1 MQLIHASLTFI
12 GFASL
17 TGAASYGLIN
27 LIALLVWRF
36 PKRSGSP
43 AELPPVT
50 VLKPLCGGEPG
61 LYEDL
66 RSFCIQD
73 YPEFQ
78 VVFGIR
84 DPTDSARP
92 IAERLKTEFPHLNI
106 DVVVNPQLHGQNFK
120 VSNLI
125 NMLPFAKYDLLT
137 MADSDTV
144 VDSRYLAVVTAPLA
158 DRNVGLVTCVYHGVP
173 TPGIWSRLGAMYI
186 NEWYMPSV
194 LLAWLFGHQ
203 GYVSGQTICLTRD
216 TLRAIGGFTEIADH
230 LADDYRLGELVRKSG
245 RRIVVSP
252 YVVTGMHHE
261 PSLRAVTR
269 HEIRWMRTLAVVRPG
284 SFRALF
290 LTFSLPLAAIGF
302 ALANEASSSVAVPIL
317 MTIAVLSRLIVHFVH
332 RLGGRRSVFA
342 DLWLL
347 PVRDVLICWVWLRSF
362 FTSEVLWR
370 GVEFDVDPNGIMRRL

>member
-1 MQLIHASLTFI
+1 MQYFHASLTYF
-12 GFASL
+12 GFACL
-17 TGAASYGLIN
+17 TVAASYALIN
-27 LIALLVWRF
+27 VIALLVWRF
-36 PKRSGSP
+36 PKRSRSP
-43 AELPPVT
+43 AVLPPVT

-66 RSFCIQD
+66 RSFCVQD

-92 IAERLKTEFPHLNI
+92 IAERLKAEFPHLSI
-106 DVVVNPQLHGQNFK
+106 DVVVNRKLHGQNCK

-125 NMLPFAKYDLLT
+125 NMLPFAKYNWLT
-137 MADSDTV
+137 IADSDTI
-144 VDSRYLAVVTAPLA
+144 VDSSYLAAVTAPLA

-173 TPGIWSRLGAMYI
+173 TPDIWSRLGAMYI
-186 NEWYMPSV
+186 NEWYIPSV

-203 GYVSGQTICLTRD
+203 GYVSGQTICLTQD

-230 LADDYRLGELVRKSG
+230 LADDYRLGELVRRSG
-245 RRIVVSP
+245 RRVVLSP
-252 YVVTGMHHE
+252 YVVTGVHHE
-261 PSLRAVTR
+261 PSLHAVTR
-269 HEIRWMRTLAVVRPG
+269 HEIRWMRTLAVLRPR

-302 ALANEASSSVAVPIL
+302 AFANEASPSAAVPIL
-317 MTIAVLSRLIVHFVH
+317 MGIIVLSRLIVHLVH
-332 RLGGRRSVFA
+332 RLGGSRSIFV

-347 PVRDVLICWVWLRSF
+347 PVRDVLIFWVWFCSF
-362 FTSEVLWR
+362 LASEVHWR
-370 GVEFDVDPNGIMRRL
+370 GVEFDVDSDGIMRRL

>member
-1 MQLIHASLTFI
+1 MQYFHASLTYI
-12 GFASL
+12 GFACL
-17 TGAASYGLIN
+17 TVAASYALVN
-27 LIALLVWRF
+27 VIALLVWRF
-36 PKRSGSP
+36 PKRSRSP
-43 AELPPVT
+43 AVLPPVT

-66 RSFCIQD
+66 RSFCVQD

-92 IAERLKTEFPHLNI
+92 IAERLKAEFPHLSI
-106 DVVVNPQLHGQNFK
+106 DVVVNRKLHGQNCK

-125 NMLPFAKYDLLT
+125 NMLPFAKYNWLT
-137 MADSDTV
+137 IADSDTI
-144 VDSRYLAVVTAPLA
+144 VDSSYLAAVTAPLA

-173 TPGIWSRLGAMYI
+173 TPDIWSRLGAMYI
-186 NEWYMPSV
+186 NEWYIPSV

-203 GYVSGQTICLTRD
+203 GYVSGQTICLTQD

-230 LADDYRLGELVRKSG
+230 LADDYRLGELVRRSG
-245 RRIVVSP
+245 RRVVLSP
-252 YVVTGMHHE
+252 YVVTGVHHE
-261 PSLRAVTR
+261 PSLHAVTR
-269 HEIRWMRTLAVVRPG
+269 HEIRWMRTLAVLRPR

-302 ALANEASSSVAVPIL
+302 AFANEASPSAAVPIL
-317 MTIAVLSRLIVHFVH
+317 MGIIVLSRLIVHLVH
-332 RLGGRRSVFA
+332 RLGGSRSIFV

-347 PVRDVLICWVWLRSF
+347 PVRDVLIFWVWFCSF
-362 FTSEVLWR
+362 LASEVHWR
-370 GVEFDVDPNGIMRRL
+370 GVEFDVDSDGIMRRL